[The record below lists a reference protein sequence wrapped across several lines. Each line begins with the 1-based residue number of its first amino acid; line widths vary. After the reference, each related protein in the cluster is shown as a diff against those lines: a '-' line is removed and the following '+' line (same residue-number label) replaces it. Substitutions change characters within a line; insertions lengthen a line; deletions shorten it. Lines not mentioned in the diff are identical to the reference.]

1 MSINTELAKT
11 FARIADLLEI
21 DGDSGFRVNSYRRAA
36 RTLKDTTAD
45 VATLAGE
52 GRLAELPGVGKGTA
66 QRIQQFLDSHRID
79 VLDELEAKLPKGLPA
94 LLEIPGMGP
103 KKVALVH
110 DKLNVQC
117 FDDLKKVIASGDL
130 AGLPGLG
137 AVSAKKIAE
146 GIAFLESS
154 GGRTPLGVALPLA
167 ESMAEKVLQL
177 PGVRRV
183 EIAGSLRRGAETIG
197 DIDLLCDG
205 KRGKEIVEA
214 FTQFDAVQRILVAGA
229 TKGSVTVA
237 LGDQREIQVDLR
249 VVPPE
254 SFGAALQ
261 YFTGSK
267 EHNVRLREM
276 AVKRKWRLNE
286 YGLYDGEKPIAGRNE
301 EGIYKKLGKSYVPP
315 ELREDRGELDEG
327 AATEGLVELGD
338 IRGDLHMHT
347 TASDGKCSIEEMAAA
362 AKELGYEYI
371 AICDHS
377 KSSTIAN
384 GLSVERMEKQI
395 EDIRAANQRVAGI
408 EILVGCECDILPD
421 GSMDYPD
428 ELLAQCDWVMASI
441 HSAMGSGGTGKKSPT
456 ERTIA
461 AMHNPYVSA
470 IGHPTGRQIHR
481 RAAMELDMAAVIETA
496 VETGTFLEINAGWRR
511 LDLKDLHVRQ
521 ALRAKATLT
530 INTDAHHT
538 DYFNMMRYGVITA
551 RRGWAK
557 EKDIVNCLPLAALRK
572 RIAAK
577 RSR

>member
-1 MSINTELAKT
+1 
-11 FARIADLLEI
+11 
-21 DGDSGFRVNSYRRAA
+21 
-36 RTLKDTTAD
+36 
-45 VATLAGE
+45 
-52 GRLAELPGVGKGTA
+52 
-66 QRIQQFLDSHRID
+66 
-79 VLDELEAKLPKGLPA
+79 
-94 LLEIPGMGP
+94 
-103 KKVALVH
+103 
-110 DKLNVQC
+110 
-117 FDDLKKVIASGDL
+117 
-130 AGLPGLG
+130 
-137 AVSAKKIAE
+137 
-146 GIAFLESS
+146 
-154 GGRTPLGVALPLA
+154 
-167 ESMAEKVLQL
+167 
-177 PGVRRV
+177 
-183 EIAGSLRRGAETIG
+183 
-197 DIDLLCDG
+197 
-205 KRGKEIVEA
+205 
-214 FTQFDAVQRILVAGA
+214 
-229 TKGSVTVA
+229 
-237 LGDQREIQVDLR
+237 
-249 VVPPE
+249 
-254 SFGAALQ
+254 
-261 YFTGSK
+261 
-267 EHNVRLREM
+267 
-276 AVKRKWRLNE
+276 
-286 YGLYDGEKPIAGRNE
+286 
-301 EGIYKKLGKSYVPP
+301 
-315 ELREDRGELDEG
+315 
-327 AATEGLVELGD
+327 
-338 IRGDLHMHT
+338 
-347 TASDGKCSIEEMAAA
+347 
-362 AKELGYEYI
+362 
-371 AICDHS
+371 
-377 KSSTIAN
+377 
-384 GLSVERMEKQI
+384 MEKQI